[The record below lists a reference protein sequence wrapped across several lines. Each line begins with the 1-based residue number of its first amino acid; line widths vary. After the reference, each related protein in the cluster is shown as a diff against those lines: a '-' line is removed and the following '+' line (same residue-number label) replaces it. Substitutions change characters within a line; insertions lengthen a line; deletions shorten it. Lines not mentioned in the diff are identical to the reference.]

1 MDDEEE
7 FEVDFTPLI
16 DVTFLLLIFFMVT
29 ATLNQPTKVKLPKA
43 KSGNAEMVE
52 GKIIVHIRE
61 GDDKDGMARVGDESE
76 DAKVKIGGIKAK
88 LSNYAS
94 LDVAMI
100 RADSEVDFAFVDKVA
115 STLRSLGVQKVI
127 LGVKDKQGESG
138 GSE

>member
-1 MDDEEE
+1 MDEEE

-61 GDDKDGMARVGDESE
+61 GDDKEEMARVGDET
-76 DAKVKIGGIKAK
+76 DAAKIKLSGFKAK
-88 LSNYAS
+88 LANYSS

-100 RADSEVDFAFVDKVA
+100 RADSEVDFAFVDRVA
-115 STLRSLGVQKVI
+115 STLRGLGVQKVI
-127 LGVKDKQGESG
+127 LGVKDRPETGG